1 MGDLALAQ
9 LGNKR
14 AFEGWAVTHSP
25 AANVQASAAKS
36 AAGANQ
42 KHHATAV
49 TASFGAGATAGAA
62 IQVNL
67 RDGATGAGPV
77 LWSCLMAAP
86 ANTAQTVTISDVDVA
101 GSANTAMT
109 LEFAAAGGLTTV
121 QSVTLTGYTSTW

>member
-9 LGNKR
+9 LGNKK

-25 AANVQASAAKS
+25 AANVQASATKS

-67 RDGATGAGPV
+67 RDGATGAGAI
-77 LWSCLMAAP
+77 LWSCIMAAP
-86 ANTAQTVTISDVDVA
+86 ANTAQSVTIADIDIA
-101 GSANTAMT
+101 GSANMAMT
-109 LEFAAAGGLTTV
+109 LEFTAAGGLTTV